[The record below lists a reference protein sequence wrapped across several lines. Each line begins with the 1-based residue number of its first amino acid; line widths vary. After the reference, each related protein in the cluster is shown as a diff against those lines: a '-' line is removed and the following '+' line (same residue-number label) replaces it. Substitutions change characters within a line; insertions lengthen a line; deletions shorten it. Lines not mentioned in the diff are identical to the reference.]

1 MKKVLLLSM
10 IALVSCKKQENIQ
23 DTTNNQ
29 VYETYDAVQVDED
42 DDDSTKTT
50 EVRIWSADET
60 KLPQGIV
67 YAMDCANCQSE
78 DEKKITSDNYVT
90 VKRPNN
96 ILTVVK
102 DVDEDLYLNLRIGD
116 LIQ

>member
-1 MKKVLLLSM
+1 M
-10 IALVSCKKQENIQ
+10 IALVSCKKQEDIQ

-29 VYETYDAVQVDED
+29 VYETYDAVQVDD
-42 DDDSTKTT
+42 NDSTKTT

-60 KLPQGIV
+60 NLPQGTV

-78 DEKKITSDNYVT
+78 DEKAITSDNYVT

-102 DVDEDLYLNLRIGD
+102 DVDEDLYLNLHIGD